1 MLGPTAIVLIL
12 SSRTLVGNSS
22 RITRWPSSSQHPAHG
37 VSPLK
42 PGPVHHPRGT
52 PVDATKATGLSCTAG
67 DRKRGRRS
75 AWALALEARKMC
87 IVGLVSASVAASHG
101 LWSTLRVWLDLRQD
115 RALLKLAVPMEDI
128 LRLKRRRLD

>member
-1 MLGPTAIVLIL
+1 
-12 SSRTLVGNSS
+12 
-22 RITRWPSSSQHPAHG
+22 
-37 VSPLK
+37 
-42 PGPVHHPRGT
+42 
-52 PVDATKATGLSCTAG
+52 
-67 DRKRGRRS
+67 
-75 AWALALEARKMC
+75 MC